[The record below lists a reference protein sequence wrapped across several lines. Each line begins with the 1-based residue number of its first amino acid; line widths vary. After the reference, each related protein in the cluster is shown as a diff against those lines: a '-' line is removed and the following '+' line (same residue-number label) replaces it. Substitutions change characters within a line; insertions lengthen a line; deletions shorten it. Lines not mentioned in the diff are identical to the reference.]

1 VKVFW
6 ERYHSGYYLL
16 ISKIFL
22 PYRHPES
29 RMIERQ
35 NAERIENVKYR
46 VENLMQDYMK
56 YLYQKRI
63 LNEWKAKG
71 RIVKQRD

>member
-6 ERYHSGYYLL
+6 GRYHLEYYLL

-22 PYRHPES
+22 PYRH
-29 RMIERQ
+29 RTHGDTQMIGRQ
-35 NAERIENVKYR
+35 NAERVENIKYR

-63 LNEWKAKG
+63 LNE
-71 RIVKQRD
+71 